1 MRRLARARGI
11 LRSIAMISIA
21 FYLCDNLLYWYSF
34 ILYCQVLRPLM
45 YALYFKKY
53 DGKSDCRNP
62 EKVL

>member
-21 FYLCDNLLYWYSF
+21 FYLYDNLLYSSF

-45 YALYFKKY
+45 YALFRKKY
-53 DGKSDCRNP
+53 DGQMDCRNP